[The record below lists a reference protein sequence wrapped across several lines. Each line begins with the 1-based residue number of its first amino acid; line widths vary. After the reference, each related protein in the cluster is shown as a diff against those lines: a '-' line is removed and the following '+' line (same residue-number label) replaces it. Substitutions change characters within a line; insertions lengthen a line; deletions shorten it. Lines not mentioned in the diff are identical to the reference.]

1 MTTVKVF
8 DLAIARRGLR
18 EAEARAAGLD
28 PVTVGTQTWDHKVYY
43 PNAQKLHVRVTGD
56 RRTRRLLGAQILG
69 HWQSGVSKRID
80 VFATALFHGMGVED
94 LNDLDLS
101 YTPPFSNPWDPVQM
115 GAQVWV
121 ETMESGSRN

>member
-18 EAEARAAGLD
+18 EAEARAAGFD

-43 PNAQKLHVRVTGD
+43 RNAQKLHVRVTGD

-69 HWQSGVSKRID
+69 HWQSGVSKCID

-101 YTPPFSNPWDPVQM
+101 YSPPFSNPWDPVQM